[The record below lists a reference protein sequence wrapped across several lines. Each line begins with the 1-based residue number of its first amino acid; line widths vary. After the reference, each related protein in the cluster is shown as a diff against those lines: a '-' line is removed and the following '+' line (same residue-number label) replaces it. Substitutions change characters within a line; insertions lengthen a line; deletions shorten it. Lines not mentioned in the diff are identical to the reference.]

1 MTLEHLQERRQ
12 QLDAAINN
20 TSQSVYLLQGHKA
33 EVDFQITEL
42 LKKDSATQVEPE
54 CEPVVE

>member
-1 MTLEHLQERRQ
+1 MTLEHLQERRL

-20 TSQSVYLLQGHKA
+20 TTQSVYMLQGHKA

-42 LKKDSATQVEPE
+42 LKKESETQVEPE